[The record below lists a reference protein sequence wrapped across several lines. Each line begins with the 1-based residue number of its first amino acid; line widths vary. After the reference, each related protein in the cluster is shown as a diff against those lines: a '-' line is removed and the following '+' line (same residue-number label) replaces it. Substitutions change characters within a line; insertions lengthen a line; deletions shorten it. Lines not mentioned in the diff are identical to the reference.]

1 MDNKLYRDPLERRNM
16 KNLSAIDAVQILE
29 ILECEDDPI
38 VFKNEDTSPRD
49 LVEFHLEHPND
60 VKARDV
66 RIIYYTTVNP
76 RIKRDKNRVQLRR
89 GTLSGMLRERLG
101 V

>member
-1 MDNKLYRDPLERRNM
+1 M

-38 VFKNEDTSPRD
+38 VFEKGDTSPRD

-66 RIIYYTTVNP
+66 RIAYYATVGP
-76 RIKRDKNRVQLRR
+76 STKRRR
-89 GTLSGMLRERLG
+89 NKLKFRHGTLSGMLRERLEI
-101 V
+101 

>member
-1 MDNKLYRDPLERRNM
+1 M

-38 VFKNEDTSPRD
+38 VFEKGDTSPRD

-66 RIIYYTTVNP
+66 RIAYYATVNT
-76 RIKRDKNRVQLRR
+76 RIKRNKNKLKLRR
-89 GTLSGMLRERLG
+89 GTLSGMLRERLE